1 MSSLFTQ
8 EIKTPDYQ
16 ITGKKPKIS
25 ELFNLTKF
33 DEIMQKII
41 DSELPEELEHFL
53 MSAAARHI
61 VFNYAKIAEFYAHQ
75 TPEIQELMEHSAL
88 VIVDVDCAIANGYIK
103 FSRMMSEIRAKD
115 GADD

>member
-8 EIKTPDYQ
+8 EIRTPDYQ

-88 VIVDVDCAIANGYIK
+88 VIIDVDCAIANGYIK
-103 FSRMMSEIRAKD
+103 FSRMMSEIRVRD